1 MLGLRRYKK
10 TQIDIWQ
17 GDILAFAVD
26 AMISPTD
33 ASPLRETLILT
44 AGPEA
49 LNAWREGHHSA
60 IDGPVIT
67 SAGPLPATHLI
78 HAPCDSLAEDERD
91 KGTVL
96 RDALCGAFLT
106 AESLSSCHISCPGV
120 PIAAQLLLSHQEM
133 AEIYFSLL
141 KKFLDETP
149 RRSIRRVTFVAK
161 DATMY
166 DILQQYLFLRFPDEL
181 DEEGF

>member
-33 ASPLRETLILT
+33 ASPLKEALILA

-49 LNAWREGHHSA
+49 LKAWLEGHNSSVNGA
-60 IDGPVIT
+60 FIT
-67 SAGPLPATHLI
+67 TAGSLPATHII
-78 HAPCDSLAEDERD
+78 HAPCQIKAKEER
-91 KGTVL
+91 GQGAIL
-96 RDALCGAFLT
+96 RDALYDAFLS
-106 AESLSSCHISCPGV
+106 AESLSSCHVSCPGV
-120 PIAAQLLLSHQEM
+120 PLAAQLLLSHQEM
-133 AEIYFSLL
+133 AEIYFALL
-141 KKFLDETP
+141 KKFLDESQS
-149 RRSIRRVTFVAK
+149 RYLRRVTFVAN

-166 DILQQYLFLRFPDEL
+166 DILQHHLFLRFSDEL

>member
-33 ASPLRETLILT
+33 ASPLKDALILA

-49 LNAWREGHHSA
+49 LKAWREGHN
-60 IDGPVIT
+60 
-67 SAGPLPATHLI
+67 SAGGGAFITTAGSLPATHII
-78 HAPCDSLAEDERD
+78 HAPCEIGAKDDSDQGAL
-91 KGTVL
+91 L
-96 RDALCGAFLT
+96 RDALYDAFLT
-106 AESLSSCHISCPGV
+106 AESLSPCHVSCPGV
-120 PIAAQLLLSHQEM
+120 PLAAQLLLSHQEI
-133 AEIYFSLL
+133 AEIYFSEL
-141 KKFLDETP
+141 KKFLEEPPSRDL
-149 RRSIRRVTFVAK
+149 RRVTFVAN

-166 DILQQYLFLRFPDEL
+166 DILQHHLFLRFSDEL